1 MVVRLDRIVTRGGDK
16 GETSLADGS
25 RRRKDDRRIH
35 VLGALDETNT
45 AIGALRVVCAD
56 RPEID
61 QLLSRIQN
69 DLFDLGA
76 DLATPGTERRG
87 PTLTDDYLV
96 LLETAATTLN
106 RQIEPLRSFVL
117 PGGTEAASRAH
128 LARAI
133 ARRAERD
140 LVALEALEPIS
151 PVLIPYLN
159 RLSDIMFILARL
171 LNDKGRADTLWVPG
185 ATRS

>member
-1 MVVRLDRIVTRGGDK
+1 MVKLDRITTRGGDH
-16 GETSLADGS
+16 GETSLADGT
-25 RRRKDDRRIH
+25 RLRKDHPRIQ

-56 RPEID
+56 RRDVDE
-61 QLLSRIQN
+61 LLAHIQN

-76 DLATPGTERRG
+76 DLATPGTQRRG
-87 PTLTDDYLV
+87 PPLTETYL
-96 LLETAATTLN
+96 LPLEAAATALN
-106 RQIEPLRSFVL
+106 ADIAPLRSFVL

-128 LARAI
+128 LARTA

-140 LVALEALEPIS
+140 LVALAATEAVS

-159 RLSDIMFILARL
+159 RLSDLMFILARK
-171 LNDKGRADTLWVPG
+171 LNDNGNADILWIPGRRLRA
-185 ATRS
+185 